1 VAAGRLPKKKEKG
14 QYFRN
19 QSTRLFQA
27 RGDIRKFNQLS
38 STALTEEIKGQ
49 DFLTNQQKQFEYK

>member
-1 VAAGRLPKKKEKG
+1 
-14 QYFRN
+14 
-19 QSTRLFQA
+19 LFQA
-27 RGDIRKFNQLS
+27 GGDIRKFNQLS